1 MNGKVA
7 NLAALILAIGLLA
20 APARADTPVRVTVQA
35 PDGGPAAGVAVTIRQ
50 VAGYGAAGD
59 VEPPAVVG
67 AAATDNDGT
76 VSLSLAD
83 TRPYDV
89 YSVAADDRVNGR
101 RASMVLFAAA
111 NHWPEP
117 TVALADPLPAINLE
131 RTAAAEAA
139 ASCDQAGHAA
149 HVRNIRAAI
158 AQKEQSVAALENA
171 IAQYA
176 RANDLAAPTLDAA
189 RTELAAARLQPAGSA
204 ADARV
209 AMLEHYVLLRVLADN
224 LRAGL
229 EADRANERN
238 LPALEMCSNET
249 KAGVEMLARCPPGWQ
264 LQEQTAQAGC
274 HQRSSGTGRERS

>member
-7 NLAALILAIGLLA
+7 DLAALILAIGLLA

-50 VAGYGAAGD
+50 VGGYGAAGD

-67 AAATDNDGT
+67 AAATGNDGT
-76 VSLSLAD
+76 VSLRLAE
-83 TRPYDV
+83 TQPYDV
-89 YSVAADDRVNGR
+89 YSVAADDRASGR
-101 RASMVLFAAA
+101 RIDGPVCRR
-111 NHWPEP
+111 EP
-117 TVALADPLPAINLE
+117 LARADSGACRSLPAINLE
-131 RTAAAEAA
+131 RAAAAEAA
-139 ASCDQAGHAA
+139 ASCDQTGYAA

-158 AQKEQSVAALENA
+158 ARKEQSVAALENA
-171 IAQYA
+171 TAQYA
-176 RANDLAAPTLDAA
+176 RANDLAAPTLDAV

-229 EADRANERN
+229 EADRASERN
-238 LPALEMCSNET
+238 LPTLEMCSNET